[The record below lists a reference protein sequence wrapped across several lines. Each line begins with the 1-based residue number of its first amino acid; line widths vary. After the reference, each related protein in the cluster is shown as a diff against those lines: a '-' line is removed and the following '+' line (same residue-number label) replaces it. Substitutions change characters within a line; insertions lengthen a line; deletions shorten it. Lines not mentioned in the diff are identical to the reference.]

1 MGLAKPATYQSDTL
15 VHINAGTSEI
25 DLTTAFSMLLSL
37 PGPCVIHIPGKHRGC
52 RIVTTLLHGNEPSG
66 LEAVHRLLTEKFV
79 PYVDTKIIIV
89 SVHAAREEP
98 VFSHRSFPNGKDLN
112 RCFRPPYQ
120 GVEGK
125 LAKQIID
132 YVVSEQ
138 PEAVIDLHNTSGS
151 GPAFTVS
158 ARQCPEHI
166 ALASHFSRWFIH
178 TKIQLGSLMEVPLPC
193 PIITVEA
200 GGALD
205 EDASRHAYTG
215 LHSFLRHKDI
225 YQQQQEVERLL
236 EPKRLEIHQNTS
248 LAYADRPVFGA
259 NITLCQDIEQHNF
272 GVTPPGTVLGWVDH
286 DKLEHFRIGGGN
298 APINRYFDAKS
309 NELVVVRPMRFFMI
323 TSRVDIAK
331 SDCLLY
337 FVDMSPTPTK
347 VSADIV
353 TGPLAT

>member
-1 MGLAKPATYQSDTL
+1 MGLAKSATFQSDTL
-15 VHINAGTSEI
+15 VHINADSSE
-25 DLTTAFSMLLSL
+25 LNLATAFSMLLSL
-37 PGPCVIHIPGKHRGC
+37 PGPCVIHMPGKHRGC
-52 RIVTTLLHGNEPSG
+52 RLVTTLLHGNEPSG
-66 LEAVHRLLTEKFV
+66 LEAVHRLLSENFV
-79 PYVDTKIIIV
+79 PYVDTKIIIA
-89 SVHAAREEP
+89 SVYAAREEP
-98 VFSHRSFPNGKDLN
+98 AFTHRALPNGQDLN
-112 RCFRPPYQ
+112 RCFRPPYH

-132 YVVSEQ
+132 YIVSVQ
-138 PEAVIDLHNTSGS
+138 PEAVVDLHNTSGS
-151 GPAFTVS
+151 GPAFSVS

-178 TKIQLGSLMEVPLPC
+178 TTIQLGSLMEVPLPC
-193 PIITVEA
+193 PVITVEA

-205 EDASRHAYTG
+205 DDAARHAYSG
-215 LHSFLRHKDI
+215 LRSFLQHKDI
-225 YQQQQEVERLL
+225 YQQQQDVERLL
-236 EPKRLEIHQNTS
+236 EPKRLEIHRNTS

-259 NITLCQDIEQHNF
+259 NITLRQDIEQHNF

-298 APINRYFDAKS
+298 TPINRYFDAQS

-323 TSRVDIAK
+323 TTRVDIAK

-337 FVDMSPTPTK
+337 FVDISANNTP
-347 VSADIV
+347 VAGDII